1 MGILSFG
8 RARMVGVATV
18 ALLVP
23 MVATAGVAHAD
34 PPDVAMN
41 EIFYNAPST
50 DPAFAAVEFIELK
63 NYGAT
68 EVDVSGWKFTAGI
81 TIATPDLAL
90 PAGTT
95 IPAGGFLLGTSDPA
109 LFQSKYGFAADFS
122 FTGTSLSNGGEQVT
136 LVDATAAVIDAVLY
150 DDAAPWPVSPD
161 GAGPSLEYNSDGSDN
176 SLAANWHAS
185 LAPFGSPRAENSIP
199 PLPLTIGAPTAYPA
213 AGQDQVLTATAPVGS
228 AIDLTYK
235 IMFGAEVTVP
245 MLDDAASPGGAD
257 DGVYATTVPGAGEGE
272 LVRFKVSATRGLQ
285 SASHP
290 AVGDSRP
297 YDGYVHADSEL
308 ASAQYP
314 VLQWFME
321 DSVYQDMIANHRC
334 DDVDANAT
342 FAWNGK
348 VLDGGLMHIKGHSTC
363 FAPKAKWDVEL
374 PAGYTFDFGAP
385 FSYPVK
391 GWDMQNE
398 NSPRQRVGWE
408 TLDQAGIPTP
418 KYEAM
423 RVQRNGSF
431 HGNFGIIENYDGTW
445 RKAHGYGDMPFYKV
459 EARGLKTYAT
469 PALLAA
475 SLDVEKKNPDD
486 GNYAD
491 IWELTQKL
499 ALPDGPAKTQWLRE
513 NLDLP
518 EIANASALIALQK
531 QWDTGTYNW
540 YVTKSPT
547 TGRWQIILWD
557 MDVIYDATAT
567 QNAPMITPLV
577 SNYTWLWKS
586 LFAMPDYQAM
596 HFRRLRTLT
605 DRFHTGDGLVTRFDE
620 LSLPYA
626 TDIALDRATWGG
638 PTLATQRARMVSGVQ
653 ERRDVFASYT
663 PASIPLPQDPGASV
677 VINEIQYDPAAGGS
691 EWFELHNPSASAV
704 DISGW
709 TVPAVGLTVG
719 PGNVIPAGGYLV
731 FAKADAVLRSGP
743 DGANYLVGGQYAGS
757 LDNAGEDITILDG
770 ARVVDMVTFVPQP
783 GSDGTGASL
792 ELIDPA
798 LDNAD
803 MANWQVSDGPLATP
817 GGPNGSVLPP
827 VTSTVFDFG
836 STWSYAATGL
846 PAGAWRSLGYDDTAW
861 PSGPGSL
868 GFNLGQTTTVP
879 WSKNRWT
886 YYFRHTVTIPAGPAI
901 ANAKLRFKRDDG
913 AVIYVNG
920 VEVGRSNMPTGM
932 ILDTT
937 KASTGLGSTKAN
949 SIQELVIPASLLTVG
964 ENVIAV
970 EVHQYTAGSTSD
982 LLWDAQLEITR

>member
-1 MGILSFG
+1 
-8 RARMVGVATV
+8 
-18 ALLVP
+18 

-348 VLDGGLMHIKGHSTC
+348 VLDGGLMHIKGHSSC
-363 FAPKAKWDVEL
+363 QDAKAKWDVEL

-385 FSYPVK
+385 YSYPLK
-391 GWDMQNE
+391 GFDLQNE
-398 NSPRQRVGWE
+398 NIPRPRLGWE
-408 TLDQAGIPTP
+408 MIGDSGEATA
-418 KYEAM
+418 KYQTM
-423 RVQRNGSF
+423 RIHRNGSF
-431 HGNFGIIENYDGTW
+431 FGVFGVLENLDSVWRANHGLKD
-445 RKAHGYGDMPFYKV
+445 APFYKI
-459 EARGLKTYAT
+459 EAGGLRTYDT
-469 PALLAA
+469 LAA
-475 SLDVEKKNPDD
+475 FVASGDVVKKNPND

-499 ALPDGPAKTQWLRE
+499 ALPDGPAKWAWLQD

-518 EIANASALIALQK
+518 QIANYTALTVAMRH
-531 QWDTGTYNW
+531 WDSGTKNY
-540 YVTKSPT
+540 YFGRSPV
-547 TGRWQIILWD
+547 TGRWQIYSWDLDGILN
-557 MDVIYDATAT
+557 
-567 QNAPMITPLV
+567 NASDPKGDFIFPSTDSGQVWRNLAKLPG
-577 SNYTWLWKS
+577 
-586 LFAMPDYQAM
+586 FAQM
-596 HFRRLRTLT
+596 HYRRARTLY
-605 DRFHTGDGLVTRFDE
+605 DKLVHGPQLLARFDE
-620 LSLPYA
+620 LTQAYA
-626 TDIALDRATWGG
+626 GDIQLDFDTWSSRRLSSSRTTTVKGI
-638 PTLATQRARMVSGVQ
+638 Q
-653 ERRDVFASYT
+653 ERRNQFAAHT
-663 PASIPLPQDPGASV
+663 PDPIPTSQDPNASL
-677 VINEIQYDPAAGGS
+677 VITEIQYDPAATQP
-691 EWFELHNPSASAV
+691 EFLEVYNPASTAV
-704 DISGW
+704 DASGW
-709 TVPAVGLTVG
+709 TIAALGSGYTLAPGTVVG
-719 PGNVIPAGGYLV
+719 PRSYAVWTSSDAALKSTFGGTPYLM
-731 FAKADAVLRSGP
+731 A
-743 DGANYLVGGQYAGS
+743 GQYSGA

>member
-1 MGILSFG
+1 
-8 RARMVGVATV
+8 
-18 ALLVP
+18 

-982 LLWDAQLEITR
+982 LLWDAQLEATR